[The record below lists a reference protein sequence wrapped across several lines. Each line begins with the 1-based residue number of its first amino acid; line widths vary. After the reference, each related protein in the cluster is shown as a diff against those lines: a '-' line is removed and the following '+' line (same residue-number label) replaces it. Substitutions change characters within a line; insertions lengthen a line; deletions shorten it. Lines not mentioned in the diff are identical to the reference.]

1 MEMSLRGTVAL
12 VTGATPGT
20 GRVVARAEREHG

>member
-1 MEMSLRGTVAL
+1 MKMPLPGSLAL
-12 VTGATPGT
+12 VTGATPST